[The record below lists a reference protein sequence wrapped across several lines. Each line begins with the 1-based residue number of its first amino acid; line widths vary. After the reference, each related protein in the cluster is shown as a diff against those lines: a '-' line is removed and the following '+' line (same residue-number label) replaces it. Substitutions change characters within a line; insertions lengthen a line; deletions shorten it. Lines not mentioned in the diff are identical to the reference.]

1 MTLTGKQGNWVNNTQ
16 YTILNYYTLN
26 AVRCT
31 LEKENIIMKMD
42 FVKMHG
48 LGNDFIL
55 TDCLNKS
62 LGDSSFLS
70 YLAKKLCDRN
80 FGIGADGLILILP
93 SSKADLRMR
102 IFNFDGS
109 EAQMCG
115 NGIRCFAKYAY
126 ENKLISKNKFAVE
139 TLAGI
144 ITPELIFQDLKNKKV
159 LRIKVNMGTPKLRR
173 REIPMNGE
181 DTPKVVNE
189 ILKINPEQTFKI
201 TCVSMGNPH
210 CIIFVDDVQSI
221 PVDEIG
227 PKIENHSF
235 FPEKTNVEFIHI
247 LNRKEINFRV
257 WERGVGE
264 TLACGTGACAALVA
278 AVLNNKTDRKATIHL
293 QGGDLDIQ
301 WANDGNIYMT
311 GPAELVFRG
320 EMTI

>member
-1 MTLTGKQGNWVNNTQ
+1 
-16 YTILNYYTLN
+16 
-26 AVRCT
+26 
-31 LEKENIIMKMD
+31 MKIN

-55 TDCLNKS
+55 IDCLNKS

-80 FGIGADGLILILP
+80 FGIGADGLILILL

-126 ENKLISKNKFAVE
+126 ENKLISKNKFTVE

-159 LRIKVNMGTPKLRR
+159 FGVKVNMGIPKLKR

-181 DTPKVVNE
+181 DTPTVVDE
-189 ILKINPEQTFKI
+189 TLKINLEQIFKI

-210 CIIFVDDVQSI
+210 CITFVNDVQSI
-221 PVDEIG
+221 PVDKIG
-227 PKIENHSF
+227 PKIENHTI

-293 QGGDLDIQ
+293 PGGDLDIR
-301 WANDGNIYMT
+301 WADDGYVYMT

-320 EMTI
+320 EMII

>member
-1 MTLTGKQGNWVNNTQ
+1 
-16 YTILNYYTLN
+16 
-26 AVRCT
+26 
-31 LEKENIIMKMD
+31 MKID

-55 TDCLNKS
+55 IDCINKS
-62 LGDSSFLS
+62 FGDSSFLS

-102 IFNFDGS
+102 IFNYDGS

-126 ENKLISKNKFAVE
+126 ENKLVLKNKFTVE
-139 TLAGI
+139 TLAGV

-159 LRIKVNMGTPKLRR
+159 LRIKVDMGIPKLRR
-173 REIPMNGE
+173 REIPMIGE
-181 DTPKVVNE
+181 DTPTVVGE
-189 ILKINPEQTFKI
+189 RLKINSEQTFKI

-210 CIIFVDDVQSI
+210 CITFVDDVQSI
-221 PVDEIG
+221 PVDKIG
-227 PKIENHSF
+227 PKIENHSL
-235 FPEKTNVEFIHI
+235 FPEKTNAEFIQV

-278 AVLNNKTDRKATIHL
+278 SVLNKKTDREATIHL
-293 QGGDLDIQ
+293 PGGDLDIH
-301 WANDGNIYMT
+301 WANDEHIYMT
-311 GPAELVFRG
+311 GPAELVFKG
-320 EMTI
+320 EMTV

>member
-1 MTLTGKQGNWVNNTQ
+1 
-16 YTILNYYTLN
+16 
-26 AVRCT
+26 
-31 LEKENIIMKMD
+31 MKID

-55 TDCLNKS
+55 IDCLNKS
-62 LGDSSFLS
+62 LGDLSFLS

-93 SSKADLRMR
+93 SSEADLRMR
-102 IFNFDGS
+102 IFNYDGS

-126 ENKLISKNKFAVE
+126 ENKLISKNKFTVE

-144 ITPELIFQDLKNKKV
+144 ITPELIFQGLKDKKV
-159 LRIKVNMGTPKLRR
+159 LRIKVDMGTTKLRR
-173 REIPMNGE
+173 REIPMTGE
-181 DTPKVVNE
+181 DTPTVVDE
-189 ILKINPEQTFKI
+189 TLKIDSKYIFKI

-210 CIIFVDDVQSI
+210 CIIFTDDVKSI
-221 PVDEIG
+221 AVSEIG
-227 PKIENHSF
+227 PKIENHPL
-235 FPEKTNVEFIHI
+235 FPEKTNVEFIQVI
-247 LNRKEINFRV
+247 NKKEINFRV

-278 AVLNNKTDRKATIHL
+278 AVLNKKTDREAIIHL
-293 QGGDLDIQ
+293 PGGDLDIE
-301 WANDGNIYMT
+301 WIENGSVYMT

-320 EMTI
+320 EMII

>member
-1 MTLTGKQGNWVNNTQ
+1 M
-16 YTILNYYTLN
+16 
-26 AVRCT
+26 
-31 LEKENIIMKMD
+31 MKIE

-55 TDCLNKS
+55 IDCLIKP

-70 YLAKKLCDRN
+70 YLAKRLCNRH

-93 SSKADLRMR
+93 SSKADLQMR
-102 IFNFDGS
+102 IFNSDGS

-126 ENKLISKNKFAVE
+126 KNKLVSKIKFTVE

-144 ITPELIFQDLKNKKV
+144 ITPELIFKDKEISG
-159 LRIKVNMGTPKLRR
+159 IKVDMGSPKLKR
-173 REIPMNGE
+173 REIPMTGE
-181 DTPKVVNE
+181 DTLTVVDE
-189 ILKINPEQTFKI
+189 TLKINPKQTFKV

-210 CIIFVDDVQSI
+210 CIIFVDDIQSI
-221 PVDEIG
+221 PVNEIG
-227 PKIENHSF
+227 PKIENHPI
-235 FPEKTNVEFIHI
+235 FPEKTNVGFIQI

-278 AVLNNKTDRKATIHL
+278 SALNKKSERQAIIHL
-293 QGGDLDIQ
+293 TGGDLDIE
-301 WANDGNIYMT
+301 WIENGPVFMT
-311 GPAELVFRG
+311 GPAELIFKG
-320 EMTI
+320 EMEI

>member
-1 MTLTGKQGNWVNNTQ
+1 
-16 YTILNYYTLN
+16 
-26 AVRCT
+26 
-31 LEKENIIMKMD
+31 MKID

-55 TDCLNKS
+55 IDCLNKS
-62 LGDSSFLS
+62 LGNSSFLS
-70 YLAKKLCDRN
+70 YLTKKLCDRN

-93 SSKADLRMR
+93 SSKADLQMR

-126 ENKLISKNKFAVE
+126 ENKLISKNKFTVE

-159 LRIKVNMGTPKLRR
+159 LRIKVNMGIPKLRR

-181 DTPKVVNE
+181 DIPTVVDE
-189 ILKINPEQTFKI
+189 TLKINPEQTFKI

-210 CIIFVDDVQSI
+210 CITFVNDVQSI
-221 PVDEIG
+221 SVDEIG
-227 PKIENHSF
+227 PKIENHPL
-235 FPEKTNVEFIHI
+235 FPEKTNVEFIQI
-247 LNRKEINFRV
+247 LNKQEINFRV

-278 AVLNNKTDRKATIHL
+278 AVLNNKTDRKAAIHL
-293 QGGDLDIQ
+293 PGGDLDIQ
-301 WANDGNIYMT
+301 WADDGYVYMT

>member
-1 MTLTGKQGNWVNNTQ
+1 
-16 YTILNYYTLN
+16 
-26 AVRCT
+26 
-31 LEKENIIMKMD
+31 MKID

-55 TDCLNKS
+55 IDCLNKS

-70 YLAKKLCDRN
+70 YLTKKLCDRN

-109 EAQMCG
+109 EAEMCG

-126 ENKLISKNKFAVE
+126 ENKLVSKIKFTVE
-139 TLAGI
+139 TLADT
-144 ITPELIFQDLKNKKV
+144 ITPELIFKDKEISG
-159 LRIKVNMGTPKLRR
+159 IKVNMGTPKLRR

-181 DTPKVVNE
+181 DIPTVVDE
-189 ILKINPEQTFKI
+189 TLKINPEQTFKI

-210 CIIFVDDVQSI
+210 CVIFVDDAQSM
-221 PVDEIG
+221 PVNEIG
-227 PKIENHSF
+227 PEIENLPL
-235 FPEKTNVEFIHI
+235 FPEKTNVEFIQI
-247 LNRKEINFRV
+247 LNRNEINFRV

-293 QGGDLDIQ
+293 PGGDLDVL
-301 WANDGNIYMT
+301 WANDGYVYMT
-311 GPAELVFRG
+311 GPAELVFKG
-320 EMTI
+320 EMII

>member
-1 MTLTGKQGNWVNNTQ
+1 
-16 YTILNYYTLN
+16 
-26 AVRCT
+26 
-31 LEKENIIMKMD
+31 MKID

-55 TDCLNKS
+55 IDCLSKP

-70 YLAKKLCDRN
+70 YLAKKLCNRN
-80 FGIGADGLILILP
+80 FGIGADGLMLILP

-102 IFNFDGS
+102 IFNYDGS

-126 ENKLISKNKFAVE
+126 ENKLISKNKFTVE

-144 ITPELIFQDLKNKKV
+144 IIPELTITNNKILGV
-159 LRIKVNMGTPKLRR
+159 KVNMGTPKLRR
-173 REIPMNGE
+173 REVPMNGK
-181 DTPKVVNE
+181 DTSRVVNE
-189 ILKINPEQTFKI
+189 TLKINPEQTFKI

-210 CIIFVDDVQSI
+210 CITFVNDIQSI

-227 PKIENHSF
+227 LKIENHPL
-235 FPEKTNVEFIHI
+235 FPEKTNVEFIQV
-247 LNRKEINFRV
+247 LNKQEINFRV

-278 AVLNNKTDRKATIHL
+278 AVLNKKTDREATIHL
-293 QGGDLDIQ
+293 PGGDLDIQ
-301 WANDGNIYMT
+301 WANDGHVYMT

-320 EMTI
+320 EMEI

>member
-1 MTLTGKQGNWVNNTQ
+1 
-16 YTILNYYTLN
+16 
-26 AVRCT
+26 
-31 LEKENIIMKMD
+31 MKIN

-55 TDCLNKS
+55 IDCLSKL

-93 SSKADLRMR
+93 SSQADLRMR

-144 ITPELIFQDLKNKKV
+144 ITPELIFQVLKNKKV

-181 DTPKVVNE
+181 DTPTVIDE
-189 ILKINPEQTFKI
+189 TLKINPEQTFKI

-210 CIIFVDDVQSI
+210 CITFVNDVQSI
-221 PVDEIG
+221 SVDEIG
-227 PKIENHSF
+227 PKIENHPL
-235 FPEKTNVEFIHI
+235 FPEKTNVEFIQV
-247 LNRKEINFRV
+247 LNKQEINFRV

-293 QGGDLDIQ
+293 PGGDLDIQ
-301 WANDGNIYMT
+301 WANDGNIYMA
-311 GPAELVFRG
+311 GPAELVFKG

>member
-1 MTLTGKQGNWVNNTQ
+1 
-16 YTILNYYTLN
+16 
-26 AVRCT
+26 
-31 LEKENIIMKMD
+31 MKID

-55 TDCLNKS
+55 INCLNKS
-62 LGDSSFLS
+62 LGDTSFLS

-93 SSKADLRMR
+93 SSKTDLRMR
-102 IFNFDGS
+102 IFNSDGT

-126 ENKLISKNKFAVE
+126 ENKLISKNKFTVE
-139 TLAGI
+139 TLAGVI
-144 ITPELIFQDLKNKKV
+144 IPELVILNDKILGV
-159 LRIKVNMGTPKLRR
+159 KVNMGTPKLRR
-173 REIPMNGE
+173 KEIPMNGE
-181 DTPKVVNE
+181 DTLTVVDE
-189 ILKINPEQTFKI
+189 TLKINPEQIFKI

-210 CIIFVDDVQSI
+210 CITFVNDVQSI

-227 PKIENHSF
+227 PKIENHSL

-278 AVLNNKTDRKATIHL
+278 AVLNKKTDREATIHL
-293 QGGDLDIQ
+293 PGGDLDIQ
-301 WANDGNIYMT
+301 WADDGHVYMT

-320 EMTI
+320 EMNIN

>member
-1 MTLTGKQGNWVNNTQ
+1 
-16 YTILNYYTLN
+16 
-26 AVRCT
+26 
-31 LEKENIIMKMD
+31 MKID

-55 TDCLNKS
+55 IDCLNKS

-70 YLAKKLCDRN
+70 YLTKKLCDRN

-109 EAQMCG
+109 EAEMCG

-126 ENKLISKNKFAVE
+126 ENKLVSKIKFTVE
-139 TLAGI
+139 TSAGT
-144 ITPELIFQDLKNKKV
+144 ITPELIFKDKEISGIIV
-159 LRIKVNMGTPKLRR
+159 DMGIPKLKR

-181 DTPKVVNE
+181 DTPVVVDE
-189 ILKINPEQTFKI
+189 TLKINPEQAFKI

-210 CIIFVDDVQSI
+210 CVTFVNDVQSI

-235 FPEKTNVEFIHI
+235 FPEKTNVEFIQI
-247 LNRKEINFRV
+247 LNKQEISFRV

-293 QGGDLDIQ
+293 PGGDLDIQ
-301 WANDGNIYMT
+301 WADDGHVYMT
-311 GPAELVFRG
+311 GPAELVFKG
-320 EMTI
+320 EMVI

>member
-1 MTLTGKQGNWVNNTQ
+1 
-16 YTILNYYTLN
+16 
-26 AVRCT
+26 
-31 LEKENIIMKMD
+31 
-42 FVKMHG
+42 MHG

-55 TDCLNKS
+55 IDCLNKS

-109 EAQMCG
+109 EAEMCG

-126 ENKLISKNKFAVE
+126 ENKLVSKNKFTVE
-139 TLAGI
+139 TLADI
-144 ITPELIFQDLKNKKV
+144 IIPELTISNNKILGV
-159 LRIKVNMGTPKLRR
+159 KVNMGIPKLRR
-173 REIPMNGE
+173 RDIPMTGE
-181 DTPKVVNE
+181 DTPTVVDE
-189 ILKINPEQTFKI
+189 TLKINPEQIFKI

-227 PKIENHSF
+227 PKIENHPF

-264 TLACGTGACAALVA
+264 TLACGTGACASLVA
-278 AVLNNKTDRKATIHL
+278 SVLNKKTDRKATIHL
-293 QGGDLDIQ
+293 PGGDLDIQ
-301 WANDGNIYMT
+301 LANDGYVYMT

-320 EMTI
+320 EITI

>member
-1 MTLTGKQGNWVNNTQ
+1 
-16 YTILNYYTLN
+16 
-26 AVRCT
+26 
-31 LEKENIIMKMD
+31 MKMD

-264 TLACGTGACAALVA
+264 TLACGTGACAALVT

>member
-1 MTLTGKQGNWVNNTQ
+1 
-16 YTILNYYTLN
+16 
-26 AVRCT
+26 
-31 LEKENIIMKMD
+31 MKID
-42 FVKMHG
+42 FVKMQG

-55 TDCLNKS
+55 IDCLSKP

-70 YLAKKLCDRN
+70 YLAKKLCNRN

-102 IFNFDGS
+102 IFNYDGS

-126 ENKLISKNKFAVE
+126 ENKLVSKNKFTVE

-144 ITPELIFQDLKNKKV
+144 ITPELTITNNKILGV
-159 LRIKVNMGTPKLRR
+159 KVNMGTPKLRR
-173 REIPMNGE
+173 REIPMNGK
-181 DTPKVVNE
+181 DTSTVVNE
-189 ILKINPEQTFKI
+189 TLKINPEQTFKI

-210 CIIFVDDVQSI
+210 CITFVNDVQSI

-227 PKIENHSF
+227 PKIENHPL
-235 FPEKTNVEFIHI
+235 FPEKTNVEFIQV
-247 LNRKEINFRV
+247 LNKQEINFRV

-278 AVLNNKTDRKATIHL
+278 AVLNKKTDREATIHL
-293 QGGDLDIQ
+293 PGGDLDIQ
-301 WANDGNIYMT
+301 WADNGHVYMA

-320 EMTI
+320 EMEI

>member
-1 MTLTGKQGNWVNNTQ
+1 
-16 YTILNYYTLN
+16 
-26 AVRCT
+26 
-31 LEKENIIMKMD
+31 MKID

-55 TDCLNKS
+55 IDCSSKP

-70 YLAKKLCDRN
+70 YLAKKLCNRN

-102 IFNFDGS
+102 IFNYDGS

-126 ENKLISKNKFAVE
+126 ENKLVSKNKFTIE

-144 ITPELIFQDLKNKKV
+144 IIPELTITNNKILGV
-159 LRIKVNMGTPKLRR
+159 KVNMGTPKLRR
-173 REIPMNGE
+173 REIPMNGKN
-181 DTPKVVNE
+181 TLTVVNE
-189 ILKINPEQTFKI
+189 TLKINPEQTFKI

-210 CIIFVDDVQSI
+210 CITFVNDVQSI
-221 PVDEIG
+221 SVDEIG
-227 PKIENHSF
+227 PKIENHPL
-235 FPEKTNVEFIHI
+235 FPEKINVEFIQV
-247 LNRKEINFRV
+247 LNKQEINFRV

-278 AVLNNKTDRKATIHL
+278 AVLNKKTDREATIHL
-293 QGGDLDIQ
+293 PGGALNIE
-301 WANDGNIYMT
+301 WADDRHVYMT

-320 EMTI
+320 EMII

>member
-1 MTLTGKQGNWVNNTQ
+1 MNRAHRIKTGRMNPPPTSIK
-16 YTILNYYTLN
+16 IIEIK
-26 AVRCT
+26 
-31 LEKENIIMKMD
+31 EKIIMKIN
-42 FVKMHG
+42 FIKMHG

-55 TDCLNKS
+55 IDCLSKP

-93 SSKADLRMR
+93 SSKAELKMR
-102 IFNFDGS
+102 IFNSDGT

-126 ENKLISKNKFAVE
+126 KNKLISKIKFTVE

-144 ITPELIFQDLKNKKV
+144 ITPELIFKDKEISGVKV
-159 LRIKVNMGTPKLRR
+159 DMGIPKLKR
-173 REIPMNGE
+173 REIPMEGE
-181 DTPKVVNE
+181 DTPTVVDE
-189 ILKINPEQTFKI
+189 TLKIDSKYIFKI

-210 CIIFVDDVQSI
+210 CIIFVNDVQSI

-227 PKIENHSF
+227 PKIENHPL
-235 FPEKTNVEFIHI
+235 FPEKSNVEFIQV
-247 LNRKEINFRV
+247 LNKQEINFRV

-264 TLACGTGACAALVA
+264 TLACGTGASAALVA
-278 AVLNNKTDRKATIHL
+278 SVLNKKSEHQAIIHL
-293 QGGDLDIQ
+293 TGGDLDIE
-301 WANDGNIYMT
+301 WIENGSVYMT

-320 EMTI
+320 EMII

>member
-1 MTLTGKQGNWVNNTQ
+1 MQKRIV
-16 YTILNYYTLN
+16 
-26 AVRCT
+26 
-31 LEKENIIMKMD
+31 KEIITMKID

-55 TDCLNKS
+55 FDCLNKS

-70 YLAKKLCDRN
+70 YLAKKLCNRN

-93 SSKADLRMR
+93 SSKADLKMR

-126 ENKLISKNKFAVE
+126 ENKLISKKKFAVE

-144 ITPELIFQDLKNKKV
+144 IIPELTISNNKILGV
-159 LRIKVNMGTPKLRR
+159 KVNMGTPKLRR
-173 REIPMNGE
+173 KEIPMNGE
-181 DTPKVVNE
+181 DTPTVVDE
-189 ILKINPEQTFKI
+189 ILKINPVQTFKI

-210 CIIFVDDVQSI
+210 CITFVDDVQSI

-227 PKIENHSF
+227 PKIENHSL
-235 FPEKTNVEFIHI
+235 FPEKTNVEFIQVV
-247 LNRKEINFRV
+247 NRKEINFRV

-278 AVLNNKTDRKATIHL
+278 SVLNKKTNREATIHL
-293 QGGDLDIQ
+293 PGGDLDIQ
-301 WANDGNIYMT
+301 WAGDGHVYMT
-311 GPAELVFRG
+311 GPTELVFKG
-320 EMTI
+320 EMVI

>member
-1 MTLTGKQGNWVNNTQ
+1 
-16 YTILNYYTLN
+16 
-26 AVRCT
+26 
-31 LEKENIIMKMD
+31 MKID

-55 TDCLNKS
+55 IDCLNKS

-102 IFNFDGS
+102 IFNSNGS

-126 ENKLISKNKFAVE
+126 ENKLVSKIKFTVE

-144 ITPELIFQDLKNKKV
+144 IIPELIIINRKV
-159 LRIKVNMGTPKLRR
+159 SGIKVNMGTPKLRR
-173 REIPMNGE
+173 REIPMNGK
-181 DTPKVVNE
+181 DTPTVENKT
-189 ILKINPEQTFKI
+189 LKINSEQIFKI

-210 CIIFVDDVQSI
+210 CITFVNDVQSI
-221 PVDEIG
+221 SVDEIG
-227 PKIENHSF
+227 PKIENHPL
-235 FPEKTNVEFIHI
+235 FPEKTNVEFIQV

-278 AVLNNKTDRKATIHL
+278 SVLNKKTDREATIHL
-293 QGGDLDIQ
+293 PGGDLDIR
-301 WANDGNIYMT
+301 WADDGYVYIT
-311 GPAELVFRG
+311 GPAELVFKG
-320 EMTI
+320 EMEI

>member
-1 MTLTGKQGNWVNNTQ
+1 M
-16 YTILNYYTLN
+16 
-26 AVRCT
+26 
-31 LEKENIIMKMD
+31 MKID

-55 TDCLNKS
+55 IDCLNKL

-80 FGIGADGLILILP
+80 FGIGADGLILLLP
-93 SSKADLRMR
+93 SSKVDLQMR
-102 IFNFDGS
+102 IFNSDGT

-126 ENKLISKNKFAVE
+126 ENKLISEIKFTVE

-144 ITPELIFQDLKNKKV
+144 ITPELIFKDKEISGVKV
-159 LRIKVNMGTPKLRR
+159 DMGIPKLKR
-173 REIPMNGE
+173 REIPMEGE
-181 DTPKVVNE
+181 DTPTVVDE
-189 ILKINPEQTFKI
+189 TLKIDSKYIFKI

-210 CIIFVDDVQSI
+210 CIIFVNDVQSI

-227 PKIENHSF
+227 PKIENHSL
-235 FPEKTNVEFIHI
+235 FPEKINVEFIQVV
-247 LNRKEINFRV
+247 NKKEINFRV

-278 AVLNNKTDRKATIHL
+278 SVLNKKSEHQAIIHL
-293 QGGDLDIQ
+293 TGGDLDIE
-301 WANDGNIYMT
+301 WIENGSVYMT

-320 EMTI
+320 EMII

>member
-1 MTLTGKQGNWVNNTQ
+1 
-16 YTILNYYTLN
+16 
-26 AVRCT
+26 
-31 LEKENIIMKMD
+31 MKID

-55 TDCLNKS
+55 INCLTKP

-70 YLAKKLCDRN
+70 SLAKKLCHRN
-80 FGIGADGLILILP
+80 FGIGADGLILIL
-93 SSKADLRMR
+93 SSEKADLRMR
-102 IFNFDGS
+102 IYNSDGT

-126 ENKLISKNKFAVE
+126 ENKLVSKNKFTVE

-144 ITPELIFQDLKNKKV
+144 IIPELIFKDKEISG
-159 LRIKVNMGTPKLRR
+159 IKVDMGAPRLRR
-173 REIPMNGE
+173 GEIPMFGE
-181 DTPKVVNE
+181 DTPTVVDE
-189 ILKINPEQTFKI
+189 TLKINPKQTFKV

-210 CIIFVDDVQSI
+210 CITFVNDVQSM

-227 PKIENHSF
+227 PKIENHPLF
-235 FPEKTNVEFIHI
+235 LEKTNVEFIQI

-278 AVLNNKTDRKATIHL
+278 SVLNNKSERQAIIHL
-293 QGGDLDIQ
+293 TGGDLDIE
-301 WANDGNIYMT
+301 WIENGPIFMT
-311 GPAELVFRG
+311 GPAELIFKG
-320 EMTI
+320 EMEI